1 MDKQQLYTSAE
12 TRKLLNI
19 SSSTLRSLVERGLI
33 EKVTQ
38 VGYKYGY
45 YTKKSVDQYLE
56 EKQLFDEI
64 YSSNEIRKKR
74 REQMVA
80 TRKKY
85 HPTIVKVK
93 TIEEMRECAALS
105 QEIFGVGTGM
115 EDERMKI
122 VEKNPDTYY
131 LLRRDQN
138 PVGWFSIMPLK
149 RGNLENV
156 LSQTLPVTIEL
167 DQIETFEKGKKLDLF
182 LTAIGTKPGLNL
194 EEKREYGSML
204 VRQLIRLVV
213 ELGRKGVE
221 IGTIAARSNMPDGI
235 RLMKHVGF
243 TEIRRATPERR
254 TFIINVQE
262 SGIPFIEQYREALEG
277 SRTDTQE

>member
-33 EKVTQ
+33 ERVTQ

-56 EKQLFDEI
+56 EKQLFDEL
-64 YSSNEIRKKR
+64 YSSDELRKRR
-74 REQMVA
+74 REQMII

-85 HPTIVKVK
+85 HSTIVKVK

-115 EDERMKI
+115 EEERMKI

-131 LLRRDQN
+131 LLRRDQD
-138 PVGWFSIMPLK
+138 PVGWFSVMPLK

-213 ELGRKGVE
+213 ELGGKGVE

-262 SGIPFIEQYREALEG
+262 SGIPFIEQYKETLEE
-277 SRTDTQE
+277 SKAIQ